1 MMSVEIIKMGTEQI
15 HDINKPNQPFLVTG
29 KIVPRFDG
37 NEWSFDEVIY
47 ESPYYKEY
55 PNDEIDYSDYID
67 NKDKVVFLSY
77 MNGECVGQIRLR
89 INWNEYCFVEDIAVS
104 TSYRGRGIGTLLMQ
118 KAVEWAKSNR
128 MHGLMLETQ
137 DNNLSAC
144 RFYRKC
150 GFKIGGVDAMLYAN
164 FNNSSEKAMFW
175 YMVFQVL
182 T

>member
-1 MMSVEIIKMGTEQI
+1 M
-15 HDINKPNQPFLVTG
+15 
-29 KIVPRFDG
+29 
-37 NEWSFDEVIY
+37 
-47 ESPYYKEY
+47 
-55 PNDEIDYSDYID
+55 
-67 NKDKVVFLSY
+67 
-77 MNGECVGQIRLR
+77 R

-175 YMVFQVL
+175 YMVF
-182 T
+182 